1 MNFQD
6 LTPEEQGLVGGIADA
21 NDFNYGDPNFNI
33 GSAIQQINQGMYENW
48 RTNRDNLNTRARME
62 LDALSKL
69 DQGLVAEGQ
78 AAYIGRLM
86 GRNQAYNDS
95 KNNPELVQQL
105 QTVQQQA
112 QEAGIDPN
120 TIINT
125 ANNAYSQ
132 SVQASNN
139 LIANSWDAQNQGVL
153 DRYGWAMP
161 LAFAVAAPAAAGAF
175 GAEAGATGLGAA
187 GGTGLTGGA
196 GGSTG
201 LLAGGSVGGGLTIP
215 TGAAIAIDPAIA
227 AGAGAG
233 LGGGAA
239 IGAGLSGTS
248 GLSAALPSAGSVGGA
263 GAGLSAEL
271 APGATLGTGLNGGAI
286 GGSYLAGANG
296 MVATDALGN
305 AIPASSVGMGGVNST
320 ASGLSA
326 SDILNNANRIK
337 NIGQLLSAGSSATKP
352 TATTSNLD
360 LSKLASLLNPK
371 AQTNDFLGQYKMN
384 QNPFTFTS
392 PGQTVASEGM
402 YDVSGYN
409 PMANAL
415 RKVL

>member
-69 DQGLVAEGQ
+69 DQGSVAEGQ

-95 KNNPELVQQL
+95 KNNPELVKQL

-112 QEAGIDPN
+112 QQAGIDPN
-120 TIINT
+120 TITNA

-132 SVQASNN
+132 SLQNSNN
-139 LIANSWDAQNQGVL
+139 IIANSWDNQNQSVL

-161 LAFAVAAPAAAGAF
+161 LVFAAAAPAAAGAF
-175 GAEAGATGLGAA
+175 GAEAGATGAGTIGAA
-187 GGTGLTGGA
+187 EGSTAASLPSLSWTAPEIGGATTGGTF
-196 GGSTG
+196 GS
-201 LLAGGSVGGGLTIP
+201 LN
-215 TGAAIAIDPAIA
+215 
-227 AGAGAG
+227 
-233 LGGGAA
+233 
-239 IGAGLSGTS
+239 
-248 GLSAALPSAGSVGGA
+248 AALPAAGSVGGA
-263 GAGLSAEL
+263 GAMSAEL
-271 APGATLGTGLNGGAI
+271 ASGATLGTGLNGGAI

-415 RKVL
+415 RKA